1 MVFDWTGGSLISSLN
16 KGNERRRES
25 FCFSGMGGGE
35 ATGLLAY
42 RTNHSIFNDQI
53 SKDDTELFVK
63 MSIQNNATS
72 DIDFLFWMDI
82 E

>member
-35 ATGLLAY
+35 ATALVANG
-42 RTNHSIFNDQI
+42 TNRAIFNDHE
-53 SKDDTELFVK
+53 S
-63 MSIQNNATS
+63 
-72 DIDFLFWMDI
+72 
-82 E
+82 